1 MKVLTVGDKVASVGR
16 ENEPTVVVDTQKLIR
31 EELNRGCPLGVSRV
45 TNLVY
50 VCGAHALPGAVR
62 VLHPGLIV
70 SAAPELPPPPE
81 DYVPRHFVPLLDTP
95 NSDMLPYMDRVAD
108 LINEVV
114 TNGGVVLI
122 HCVAGVS
129 RSVTLC
135 LAYLVK
141 WQKMTLRD
149 AYHYLKIRRP
159 QIRPNTGFF
168 KQLIKFEERLFSEAT
183 VKMVYCEAIDKEI
196 PDVYEPDYSGMTWF
210 RQRYGPIEKC

>member
-1 MKVLTVGDKVASVGR
+1 MKVLTVEDKVASVG
-16 ENEPTVVVDTQKLIR
+16 EGNEPTVEDTPIITK

-45 TNLVY
+45 TSSLY
-50 VCGAHALPGAVR
+50 VCGAHALPGAVKA
-62 VLHPGLIV
+62 LHPGLIV

-81 DYVPRHFVPLLDTP
+81 DYVPRQLVPLLDTP
-95 NSDMLPYMDRVAD
+95 NSDMHPYMESVSD
-108 LINEVV
+108 LINEVIS
-114 TNGGVVLI
+114 NGEVVLV
-122 HCVAGVS
+122 HCVAGIS

-149 AYHYLKIRRP
+149 AYHHLKQRRP

-168 KQLIKFEERLFSEAT
+168 KQLIKYEERLFGEAS

-196 PDVYEPDYSGMTWF
+196 PDVYEADYSGMTWF
-210 RQRYGPIEKC
+210 RQRYGPIEKS

>member
-1 MKVLTVGDKVASVGR
+1 MKVLTVEDKVASVGS
-16 ENEPTVVVDTQKLIR
+16 ENEPTVEVEQAKLTK
-31 EELNRGCPLGVSRV
+31 EELNKGCPLGVSRV
-45 TNLVY
+45 TTSVY
-50 VCGAHALPGAVR
+50 ICGAHALPGAVR
-62 VLHPGLIV
+62 ALRPGLVV

-81 DYVPRHFVPLLDTP
+81 DYVPRHYVPLLDTP
-95 NSDMLPYMDRVAD
+95 NSDMHPYMERVAD

-114 TNGGVVLI
+114 LRDENVLV

-149 AYHYLKIRRP
+149 AYHHLKLRRP

-168 KQLIKFEERLFSEAT
+168 KQMIKYEERLFGEAS

-210 RQRYGPIEKC
+210 RQRYGPIENS

>member
-1 MKVLTVGDKVASVGR
+1 MKVLTVEDKVTSVGI
-16 ENEPTVVVDTQKLIR
+16 ENEPTVEVVSPKLTK

-45 TNLVY
+45 TNSLY
-50 VCGAHALPGAVR
+50 VCGAHALPGAVKA
-62 VLHPGLIV
+62 LQPGLV
-70 SAAPELPPPPE
+70 VNAAPELPPPPE
-81 DYVPRHFVPLLDTP
+81 DYVPRYFVPLLDTP
-95 NSDMLPYMDRVAD
+95 SSDMYPYMECVAD

-114 TNGGVVLI
+114 NKGEVVLV

-141 WQKMTLRD
+141 WQRMTLCD
-149 AYHYLKIRRP
+149 AYHHIKQRRP

-168 KQLIKFEERLFSEAT
+168 KQLIKYEERLFSEAS

-210 RQRYGPIEKC
+210 RQRYGPIENS

>member
-1 MKVLTVGDKVASVGR
+1 MKVLTLEDKVTCVEEENDQSVKTG
-16 ENEPTVVVDTQKLIR
+16 PTILTK

-45 TNLVY
+45 TDSVF
-50 VCGAHALPGAVR
+50 VCGAHSLPGAVR
-62 VLHPGLIV
+62 ALRPGLV
-70 SAAPELPPPPE
+70 VNAAPELPPPPE
-81 DYVPRHFVPLLDTP
+81 DCAPRYYVPLLDTP
-95 NSDMLPYMDRVAD
+95 NSDMHPYMEKVAD
-108 LINEVV
+108 LIHEVV
-114 TNGGVVLI
+114 SRGEMVLV

-141 WQKMTLRD
+141 WEKMTLRD
-149 AYHYLKIRRP
+149 AYHHMKLRRP

-168 KQLIKFEERLFSEAT
+168 KQLIKYEERLFTVAS

-210 RQRYGPIEKC
+210 RQRYGPIDRS

>member
-1 MKVLTVGDKVASVGR
+1 MKVLTVDDKTVVEDR
-16 ENEPTVVVDTQKLIR
+16 EPTVEIVDNKLTK

-45 TNLVY
+45 TGSVY

-62 VLHPGLIV
+62 ALRPGLV
-70 SAAPELPPPPE
+70 VNAAPELPPPP
-81 DYVPRHFVPLLDTP
+81 DDCAPRYYVPLLDTA
-95 NSDMLPYMDRVAD
+95 NSDMHPYLERVAD
-108 LINEVV
+108 LINDVVSRGEVV
-114 TNGGVVLI
+114 LV

-141 WQKMTLRD
+141 WQRMTLRD
-149 AYHYLKIRRP
+149 AYHHLKLRRP

-168 KQLIKFEERLFSEAT
+168 KQLIKFEERLFSEAS

-210 RQRYGPIEKC
+210 RQRYGPIENS